1 MLPRH
6 IVSSYHLH
14 FVDDNS
20 LFLSLIL
27 MKYQQAQL
35 QERVRLVA
43 STCQE
48 QVTSRTC

>member
-14 FVDDNS
+14 NADDNS

-27 MKYQQAQL
+27 MKYLQAQL
-35 QERVRLVA
+35 QERVRPVA

-48 QVTSRTC
+48 

>member
-27 MKYQQAQL
+27 MKYQPAQL

-48 QVTSRTC
+48 QMTSRTC

>member
-14 FVDDNS
+14 NADDNS

-27 MKYQQAQL
+27 MKYLQAQL
-35 QERVRLVA
+35 QERVRPVA

-48 QVTSRTC
+48 QMTSHTC